1 MPGEEIE
8 TRLPKKRFVFET
20 VADLRSGEEEEYLIE
35 GYVPE
40 HSTGLFWG
48 KWGSFKTFA
57 AFDWALHLAYGF
69 KDWHG
74 AKLPGE
80 PCDVLI
86 IAREGRKG
94 FVKRIDAF
102 KKHHNLTEDPEHLT
116 FMRSAISF
124 LDNAGFAV
132 TIRCAP
138 RLRRCGGA

>member
-1 MPGEEIE
+1 MPEDRAKE
-8 TRLPKKRFVFET
+8 RAKKRFVFET

-40 HSTGLFWG
+40 KSTGLFWG

-86 IAREGRKG
+86 IAREGRTG

-102 KKHHNLTEDPEHLT
+102 KKHHRLTEDTERLT

-124 LDNAGFAV
+124 LDDAGFRPAEE
-132 TIRCAP
+132 
-138 RLRRCGGA
+138 GH